1 MQFIYN
7 LINYATLLLFRNV
20 KHMSNAI
27 KLLLHK
33 EYLYNNSKIQYYFA
47 IFVIINEIIK
57 IRE

>member
-1 MQFIYN
+1 MQFIY

-33 EYLYNNSKIQYYFA
+33 EYLHNSSKIQYYFA